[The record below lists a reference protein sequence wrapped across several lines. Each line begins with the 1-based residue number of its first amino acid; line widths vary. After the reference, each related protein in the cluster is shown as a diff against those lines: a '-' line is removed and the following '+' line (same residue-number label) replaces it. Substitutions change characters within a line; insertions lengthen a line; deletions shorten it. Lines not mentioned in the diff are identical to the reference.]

1 MCGCAQDE
9 FARAA
14 KIVSG
19 KDLRPECVWLVFKMF
34 DSAGDGRLQHGELCG
49 ATHDRLR
56 RLPGQR
62 DSPNALTRFVQCV
75 RGDV

>member
-1 MCGCAQDE
+1 MQDE

-34 DSAGDGRLQHGELCG
+34 DSVGDGRLTHHELRE

-56 RLPGQR
+56 GLPGQR
-62 DSPNALTRFVQCV
+62 DAPNALIRFVQCV
-75 RGDV
+75 KGDL